1 MNEQLNIVIEP
12 QADMSTLRD
21 LLDSEVV
28 LVGGGE
34 VVVTGI

>member
-1 MNEQLNIVIEP
+1 METQYT
-12 QADMSTLRD
+12 STTEATIDQFILRD